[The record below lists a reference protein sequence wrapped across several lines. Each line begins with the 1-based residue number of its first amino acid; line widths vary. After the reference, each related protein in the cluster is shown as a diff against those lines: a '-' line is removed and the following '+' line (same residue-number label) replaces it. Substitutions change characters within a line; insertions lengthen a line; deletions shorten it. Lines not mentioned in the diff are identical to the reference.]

1 MKKDYIRKSSVIV
14 WMVALILISFCFSFV
29 KPGSVFAAA
38 GTPGRVTMQDISS
51 PAFGQVKLV
60 WKKADNVTD
69 YYIYYKEK
77 KSGKWTKLA
86 SVKAG
91 TTSYVHKSSAKY
103 PLTTGRSYAYTVK
116 AYNSA
121 SQKYGAYDKRG
132 IMIQILPETVKL
144 NKAKVNSDKISV
156 NLSWSK
162 AGGCDAYEIYRR
174 TYRSSWKRIAR
185 VKSNTLKYKDTTPL
199 RGWANY
205 YAVCGYDSKTKTTGN
220 RSNILFAVLDSP
232 QFTFP
237 TVRDA
242 YVDVLRAVKAGD
254 KTGMIEPMPY
264 GAVNLEYF
272 VFDMNNDSIP
282 ELIVGS
288 DCPWEEGD
296 KTYTRKICQLYTCEK
311 TGSGYK
317 SKRMSGYFWDPQMS
331 EKHDYLYENYY
342 WYSKSVN
349 FKYLWFI

>member
-14 WMVALILISFCFSFV
+14 WMVVLILVSFCFSFV

-38 GTPGRVTMQDISS
+38 DTPGRVTMQDISS

-199 RGWANY
+199 RG
-205 YAVCGYDSKTKTTGN
+205 
-220 RSNILFAVLDSP
+220 
-232 QFTFP
+232 
-237 TVRDA
+237 
-242 YVDVLRAVKAGD
+242 
-254 KTGMIEPMPY
+254 
-264 GAVNLEYF
+264 
-272 VFDMNNDSIP
+272 
-282 ELIVGS
+282 
-288 DCPWEEGD
+288 
-296 KTYTRKICQLYTCEK
+296 
-311 TGSGYK
+311 
-317 SKRMSGYFWDPQMS
+317 
-331 EKHDYLYENYY
+331 
-342 WYSKSVN
+342 
-349 FKYLWFI
+349 